1 MRTDADRARE
11 RAYYARNRDAV
22 LARKKAAKAA
32 RREKYLIENADEIER
47 LRFEADKRKRQ
58 LRREERKRRLAR
70 MKVERPERYR
80 ALMRRRDAK
89 RRVSAA
95 RREYERWYRREN
107 AGRRAEIRRERY
119 ADDPQY
125 RLRDLLRSRL
135 RGALAGRDKAGSA
148 VELLGC
154 SVPEAVRHI
163 ERQFHDGMTWEN
175 RGVKWHLD
183 HIRPLAGFD
192 LTDPAQ
198 LAQACHFTNLR
209 PLAAVANIAKGD
221 RVEFLI

>member
-1 MRTDADRARE
+1 MLGLE
-11 RAYYARNRDAV
+11 LNKEIAV
-22 LARKKAAKAA
+22 SAQEKKRRKKRA
-32 RREKYLIENADEIER
+32 EN
-47 LRFEADKRKRQ
+47 
-58 LRREERKRRLAR
+58 KRRMER
-70 MKVERPERYR
+70 MRVERPEKYR
-80 ALMRRRDAK
+80 EIMRRKELAK
-89 RRVSAA
+89 SRRRRESAA
-95 RREYERWYRREN
+95 RKEYEKWYRREN
-107 AGRRAEIRRERY
+107 AARRRELRRERY
-119 ADDPQY
+119 AADPQY

-148 VELLGC
+148 VALLGC
-154 SVPEAVRHI
+154 SVEDAVRHI

-192 LTDPAQ
+192 LTDPVQ

-209 PLAAVANIAKGD
+209 PLGAAANMAKKD